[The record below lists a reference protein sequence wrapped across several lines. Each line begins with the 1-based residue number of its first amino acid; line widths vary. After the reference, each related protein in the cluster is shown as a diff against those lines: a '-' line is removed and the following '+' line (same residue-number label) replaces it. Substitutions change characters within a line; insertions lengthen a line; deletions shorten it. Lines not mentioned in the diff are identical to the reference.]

1 VSGGGAA
8 RASEP
13 GNPGSTGRD
22 AERPAD
28 GGSTER
34 QHDDAA
40 ARRPG
45 AEGSAEPTVAS
56 RLVFRGRVVAVRV
69 DDVRLPSGRVVVR
82 EVVEHPGATAVVP
95 LTGDGHVLM
104 VRQYR
109 KAVEAFLL
117 EIPAG
122 TRERGE
128 SPEQCAQRELAEET
142 GMRAGRL
149 RPLAT
154 YFPSPGVLTEAI
166 TVFLAEDLRPHALPG
181 DPGEEGL
188 EVERVPLD
196 RVPALIASGAI
207 RDGKSLVG
215 LLLAARALH
224 ARAEDR

>member
-1 VSGGGAA
+1 MERSEAGGHTGGHRDPAA
-8 RASEP
+8 RS
-13 GNPGSTGRD
+13 D
-22 AERPAD
+22 L
-28 GGSTER
+28 
-34 QHDDAA
+34 
-40 ARRPG
+40 G
-45 AEGSAEPTVAS
+45 AGDSAEPTVAS

-69 DDVRLPSGRVVVR
+69 DDVRLGSGRVVVR

-95 LTGDGHVLM
+95 VTGDGHVLM

-122 TRERGE
+122 TLEPGE
-128 SPEQCAQRELAEET
+128 SPDQCAQRELAEEV

-149 RPLAT
+149 TPLAT

-166 TVFLAEDLRPHALPG
+166 TVYLAEDLHPHVLAA

-196 RVPALIASGAI
+196 RVPALIASGGI

-215 LLLAARALH
+215 LLLALRALGA
-224 ARAEDR
+224 ARTEGP